1 MMLQRALQSVL
12 VIFLMSVL
20 AFVGINLVGDPIHL
34 LVAPD
39 ASHEEIQ
46 RASQE
51 LGLDLP
57 VHEQYLRFLG
67 NALRGDLG
75 NSFVFNRPA
84 VGLIFERM
92 PATFELATMAL
103 LLTALVGVPLGLWA
117 GLRPGSKLHKFAMS
131 FSIFG
136 VTMPVFWLGLILIL
150 VFSVNLGWLPSGGR
164 GETTSLL
171 GIQVSFLTW
180 DGLKFMLLPACTL
193 ALNNIALIMRITEA
207 GTRKR
212 LAVHVVTDP
221 ALVPQIATLGVEPL
235 SDAFTADRLGA
246 LLAERNQQVKGLL
259 RDQGTIAGIGN
270 AYSDEIL
277 FVARTSP
284 FRLTGSYG
292 PDEVTALHGTIRAVL
307 GQAVE
312 AAAGK
317 PAAELKDSKRR
328 SMRVHGRTGEPCPG
342 WDGVP
347 CGDTV
352 HEVSF
357 ADSALQYCPT
367 CQTGGK
373 PLADRRMSRLL
384 R

>member
-1 MMLQRALQSVL
+1 MFEMMLQRALQSVL

-117 GLRPGSKLHKFAMS
+117 GLRPGSNLHKFAMS

-207 GTRKR
+207 GTREVAVQEYVKFARAKGVGPTR
-212 LAVHVVTDP
+212 LMTRHILPNVLIPVVT
-221 ALVPQIATLGVEPL
+221 AMGIEFGHLIAFSLITETIFAWPGMGKLIIDSVL
-235 SDAFTADRLGA
+235 QLDRPVVVAYLMVA
-246 LLAERNQQVKGLL
+246 LL
-259 RDQGTIAGIGN
+259 
-270 AYSDEIL
+270 L
-277 FVARTSP
+277 FVIINFIVDMLYLVLDPRLRTK
-284 FRLTGSYG
+284 
-292 PDEVTALHGTIRAVL
+292 
-307 GQAVE
+307 
-312 AAAGK
+312 AA
-317 PAAELKDSKRR
+317 
-328 SMRVHGRTGEPCPG
+328 
-342 WDGVP
+342 
-347 CGDTV
+347 
-352 HEVSF
+352 
-357 ADSALQYCPT
+357 
-367 CQTGGK
+367 
-373 PLADRRMSRLL
+373 
-384 R
+384 

>member
-1 MMLQRALQSVL
+1 MFEMMLQRALQSVL

-46 RASQE
+46 RVSQE

-207 GTRKR
+207 GTREVAVQESVKFARAKGVGPTR
-212 LAVHVVTDP
+212 LMTRHILPNVLIPVVT
-221 ALVPQIATLGVEPL
+221 AMGIEFGHLIAFSLITETIFAWPGMGKLIIDSVL
-235 SDAFTADRLGA
+235 QLDRPVVVAYLMVA
-246 LLAERNQQVKGLL
+246 LL
-259 RDQGTIAGIGN
+259 
-270 AYSDEIL
+270 L
-277 FVARTSP
+277 FVIINFMVDMLYLVLDPRLRTK
-284 FRLTGSYG
+284 
-292 PDEVTALHGTIRAVL
+292 
-307 GQAVE
+307 
-312 AAAGK
+312 AA
-317 PAAELKDSKRR
+317 
-328 SMRVHGRTGEPCPG
+328 
-342 WDGVP
+342 
-347 CGDTV
+347 
-352 HEVSF
+352 
-357 ADSALQYCPT
+357 
-367 CQTGGK
+367 
-373 PLADRRMSRLL
+373 
-384 R
+384 